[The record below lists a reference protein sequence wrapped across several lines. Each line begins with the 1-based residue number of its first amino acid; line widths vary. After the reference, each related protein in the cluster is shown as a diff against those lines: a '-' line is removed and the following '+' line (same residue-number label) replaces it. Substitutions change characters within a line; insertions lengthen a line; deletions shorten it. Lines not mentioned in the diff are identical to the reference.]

1 MTQPEAA
8 APEQAPVPDATNTRI
23 VAHGEGEP
31 WGMFFF
37 TESWELHLV
46 LGIERHAV
54 AERLAGLT
62 PQSVDVFGHFL
73 DKTVIVREAW
83 GCEFD
88 KPVMAMVR
96 AFVRERQGQETQGG

>member
-1 MTQPEAA
+1 MTET
-8 APEQAPVPDATNTRI
+8 PVPDETNTRI
-23 VAHGEGEP
+23 IVHGVPDADGGV

-46 LGIERHAV
+46 LCVQRHSV
-54 AERLAGLT
+54 AERLAGVT
-62 PQSVDVFGHFL
+62 PQSVEVFGHFL

-88 KPVMAMVR
+88 KPVMALVR
-96 AFVRERQGQETQGG
+96 AFVRKEYANG